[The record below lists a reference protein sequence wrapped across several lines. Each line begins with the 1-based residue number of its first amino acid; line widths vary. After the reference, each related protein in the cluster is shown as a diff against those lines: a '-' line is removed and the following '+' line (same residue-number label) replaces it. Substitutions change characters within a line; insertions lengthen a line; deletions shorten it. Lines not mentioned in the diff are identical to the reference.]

1 MPVPMYPK
9 KKRRRGYNQ
18 AEVFA
23 KALGRELGIPVE
35 SGLLKRVRN
44 TAPQKELSDT
54 QRQKNLK
61 NAFQLVPDVVKYNHI
76 LLVDDI
82 YTTGSTMD
90 EASKALLSGGVE
102 RVCYVCISIGAGF

>member
-1 MPVPMYPK
+1 M
-9 KKRRRGYNQ
+9 
-18 AEVFA
+18 
-23 KALGRELGIPVE
+23 E
-35 SGLLKRVRN
+35 SGLLKRIRN
-44 TAPQKELSDT
+44 TVPQKELSDA

-61 NAFQLVPDVVKYNHI
+61 NAFQLVPDVVKYSHI

-90 EASKALLSGGVE
+90 EAAKALLSGGAE